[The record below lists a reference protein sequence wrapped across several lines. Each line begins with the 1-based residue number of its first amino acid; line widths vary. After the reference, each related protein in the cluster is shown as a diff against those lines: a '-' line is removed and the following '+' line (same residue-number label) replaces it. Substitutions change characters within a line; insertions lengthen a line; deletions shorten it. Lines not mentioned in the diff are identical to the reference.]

1 MFKKTKLNKA
11 VCMALAT
18 SAGLSSTVAIA
29 QIEEIIVTATKRAE
43 SLQDVAIAVQA
54 LGEEKLEDLNIANF
68 DDYIRYL
75 PSVNSAG
82 RGPGQSSIFI
92 RGLATDSSDQT
103 SLEIG
108 APVPNVAL
116 YLDEQPVSAGGRNL
130 DLYTADIARVE
141 VLPGPQGTLFGASS
155 QAGTVRLI
163 TNKPVYNE
171 FQAGFDASYST
182 TKGGD
187 DSNSVDAYI
196 NIPIIEN
203 KLAFRGVF
211 YNAVEGGYIDNVFG
225 ENFYGPDDA
234 GFPSIANGNP
244 VDATST
250 VVNNL
255 AFVEDDFNDA
265 VYRGARLSAKIAI
278 SDDWELTPQYMTQS
292 LDVDG
297 VFDHSPPSLANISQD
312 AAGSRVV
319 GDLQVQR
326 FFPDFLDDEFEQFS
340 LTLNGRLGALELI
353 YAGSFLDREV
363 NNSFDYSGYTQVGSF
378 GAYYIC
384 EFGTWYATYTATGIG
399 QYEECGDPTQGMIAH
414 IENERTTHELRVSS
428 FDGERVNFVA
438 GLFFDDIETKV
449 DTNFFVAGSTG
460 FFPPN
465 APISTSTIFNPNT
478 RAPGITFINDAIKTE
493 EQFAAFGEVTFHVT
507 DAIALTAGARYYDIE
522 SSLRGSSSFV
532 TLPEYDPATGDV
544 ILPFVDGDDGRSYD
558 ALFADD
564 LPLKESDTIL
574 KGSVAYTPTDDLLFF
589 VTYSEGFRPGG
600 FNRTPGVPTTYV
612 SDEVTNLEFG
622 WKTTLLDGTLRFNG
636 SVYQIDWDSLQ
647 VGVTDFTISV
657 LTFTTNA
664 ADAEIKGFEGDLTW
678 LPTDDLTLGAA
689 WSFNST
695 EMVRV
700 PVGVSD
706 IAGPGSDLALAP
718 ELQYNLS
725 ARYHWTVGDKDAY
738 AQLVYAYTD
747 DQFSSI
753 VVANRF
759 QQDSYDTLDGA
770 LGIRADK
777 WSFEL
782 FAENITDERAELF
795 INALDTDL
803 RITTNRPRTIGVR
816 FSFDY

>member
-1 MFKKTKLNKA
+1 MFKKTKLNRA
-11 VCMALAT
+11 ICMALAT
-18 SAGLSSTVAIA
+18 SVGLSSTAAIA
-29 QIEEIIVTATKRAE
+29 QMEEIIVTATKRTE
-43 SLQDVAIAVQA
+43 NLQDVAIAVQA
-54 LGEEKLEDLNIANF
+54 LGEEKLENLNIANF

-155 QAGTVRLI
+155 QAGTIRLI

-182 TKGGD
+182 TSHGE
-187 DSNSVDAYI
+187 DSNSVEAYI
-196 NIPIIEN
+196 NIPLIDD

-225 ENFYGPDDA
+225 ENFYGPDDV
-234 GFPSIANGNP
+234 GFPSIANGNA
-244 VDATST
+244 VDAIST

-255 AFVEDDFNDA
+255 EFVENDFNDA
-265 VYRGARLSAKIAI
+265 VYRGVRLSAKIAI
-278 SDDWELTPQYMTQS
+278 NDDWEITPQFMTQS

-297 VFDHSPPSLANISQD
+297 VFDHSPPSIASISSG
-312 AAGSRVV
+312 ASGSRVV

-326 FFPDFLDDEFEQFS
+326 FFPDFLDDQFEQYS
-340 LTLNGRLGALELI
+340 LTVNGRLGALEFV

-363 NNSFDYSGYTQVGSF
+363 NNSFDYSGYTQVGYYS
-378 GAYYIC
+378 AYYIC
-384 EFGTWYATYTATGIG
+384 EYGTFYVTGA
-399 QYEECGDPTQGMIAH
+399 YEVCGDPTQGMIAH

-449 DTNFFVAGSTG
+449 DTNFFVAGSIG

-478 RAPGITFINDAIKTE
+478 RAPGITFINDAVRAE
-493 EQFAAFGEVTFHVT
+493 EQFAAFGEITFNVT

-532 TLPEYDPATGDV
+532 TFPVYDALGNV
-544 ILPFVDGDDGRSYD
+544 VLPFVDGDDGRNYD
-558 ALFADD
+558 EILAND

-589 VTYSEGFRPGG
+589 FTYSEGFRPGG

-622 WKTTLLDGTLRFNG
+622 WKTTMLDGTLRFNG
-636 SVYQIDWDSLQ
+636 SVYQIDWDNLQ
-647 VGVTDFTISV
+647 VGITDFAISV

-664 ADAEIKGFEGDLTW
+664 ADAEIKGIEGDLTW
-678 LPTDDLTLGAA
+678 LPSDNLTLGAA

-706 IAGPGSDLALAP
+706 IVGPGSNLALAP
-718 ELQYNLS
+718 EVQFNLS
-725 ARYHWTVGDKDAY
+725 GRYRWEVGDKDAH

-759 QQDSYDTLDGA
+759 QQESYDTLDGA
-770 LGIRADK
+770 LGISADK
-777 WSFEL
+777 WTFEL

-795 INALDTDL
+795 INSLDTDL
-803 RITTNRPRTIGVR
+803 RITTNRPRTVGVR

>member
-1 MFKKTKLNKA
+1 MFKKTKLNRA

-18 SAGLSSTVAIA
+18 SAGLSSTAVLA
-29 QIEEIIVTATKRAE
+29 QMEEIVVTATKRTE
-43 SLQDVAIAVQA
+43 NLQDVAIAVQA
-54 LGEEKLEDLNIANF
+54 LGEEKLEELNIANF
-68 DDYIRYL
+68 DDYIRFL

-155 QAGTVRLI
+155 QAGTIRLI

-182 TKGGD
+182 TSHGE
-187 DSNSVDAYI
+187 DSNSVEAYI
-196 NIPIIEN
+196 NIPIIDD

-225 ENFYGPDDA
+225 ENSYKPGDV
-234 GFPSIANGNP
+234 GFPAGAI
-244 VDATST
+244 ST
-250 VVNNL
+250 VVNNIP
-255 AFVEDDFNDA
+255 FVEEDFNDA

-278 SDDWELTPQYMTQS
+278 NDDWELTPQYMTQS

-297 VFDHSPPSLANISQD
+297 VFDHSPLSIGNISQGQ
-312 AAGSRVV
+312 AGSRVV

-340 LTLNGRLGALELI
+340 LTVNGRLGALELV

-363 NNSFDYSGYTQVGSF
+363 NNSFDYSGYTEVGSF
-378 GAYYIC
+378 GYYYIC
-384 EFGTWYATYTATGIG
+384 MPTYTV
-399 QYEECGDPTQGMIAH
+399 CGDPTQGTIAH

-428 FDGERVNFVA
+428 FEGERVNFVA
-438 GLFFDDIETKV
+438 GLFFDDIKTSV
-449 DTNFFVAGSTG
+449 DTNFYVAGSVG
-460 FFPPN
+460 FFAQNIPHSQ
-465 APISTSTIFNPNT
+465 STVFNPNP
-478 RAPGITFINDAIKTE
+478 RAEGITFMNDAIREE
-493 EQFAAFGEVTFHVT
+493 EQFAVFGEVTFNVT
-507 DAIALTAGARYYDIE
+507 DSLSLTAGARNYDIE
-522 SSLRGSSSFV
+522 SSLVGSSNFA
-532 TLPEYDPATGDV
+532 TLGP
-544 ILPFVDGDDGRSYD
+544 VDGDGGISFDVI
-558 ALFADD
+558 FAGQ
-564 LPLKESDTIL
+564 LPLKESDTIF

-600 FNRTPGVPTTYV
+600 FNRTDNPVTPKTYV
-612 SDEVTNLEFG
+612 SDEVTNVEFG

-636 SVYQIDWDSLQ
+636 SAYQIDWDKLQ
-647 VGVTDFTISV
+647 VGITDFNISV
-657 LTFTTNA
+657 ITFTSNA

-678 LPTDDLTLGAA
+678 LPTDNLTLGAA

-700 PVGVSD
+700 PAGVTD
-706 IAGPGSDLALAP
+706 IASPGSNLALAP
-718 ELQYNLS
+718 EVQFNLS
-725 ARYHWTVGDKDAY
+725 GRYQWTVGDKDAH

-759 QQDSYDTLDGA
+759 PQDSYDTLDGA
-770 LGIRADK
+770 LGVSADK
-777 WSFEL
+777 WTVEL